1 MGAWGVI
8 ANQAGTSRV
17 SALFDRALA
26 LALAQADADSAE
38 LAALAALAELVS
50 NLRLE
55 RGASQPA

>member
-17 SALFDRALA
+17 SALFDQA
-26 LALAQADADSAE
+26 LALAQAQTDADSAE
-38 LAALAALAELVS
+38 LAALVS

>member
-8 ANQAGTSRV
+8 ANQAGTRRV
-17 SALFDRALA
+17 SALFDQA

-38 LAALAALAELVS
+38 LAALAALVS